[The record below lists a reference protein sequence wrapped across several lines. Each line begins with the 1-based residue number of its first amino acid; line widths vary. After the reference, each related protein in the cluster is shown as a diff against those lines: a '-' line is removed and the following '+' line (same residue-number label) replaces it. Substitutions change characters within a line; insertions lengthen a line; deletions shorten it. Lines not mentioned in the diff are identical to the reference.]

1 MYDIANEDTSV
12 YLVDREKLRTKN
24 LGLKGGSSQFS
35 FLTNG
40 FSLTRLPDAHN
51 IGVWELDWIPSF
63 SIAFHNLTYESS
75 TAFLDQTDFQLFR
88 TSLGFGPEL
97 SYQTSL
103 GRFAGSVTPG
113 IAYSWISYSSPVS
126 GGSVGRSNLNLSFSL
141 LYTLEIAHNLALRMF
156 FKEIV
161 EDTQVWRASISASQ
175 GFDIPV
181 KQVLNTVT
189 GFSIGLIW

>member
-1 MYDIANEDTSV
+1 MKTLLIGFFLFSLSTFVNAKTSWKESAIKSLPNAIMYDIANEDTSV

-103 GRFAGSVTPG
+103 GRFAGNVTPG

-126 GGSVGRSNLNLSFSL
+126 GGSVGRSN
-141 LYTLEIAHNLALRMF
+141 
-156 FKEIV
+156 
-161 EDTQVWRASISASQ
+161 
-175 GFDIPV
+175 
-181 KQVLNTVT
+181 
-189 GFSIGLIW
+189 